1 MKTSFYIKIFIAFII
16 FAILLLGF
24 ASFAFNNFYEFHSQK
39 NQKESILNSLNTQE
53 SMFKTYIKNY
63 DEKVLLV
70 QNSISKIDDNF
81 EIIEFV
87 EKTLFVD
94 KNILSFKIIALD
106 AKEKLKI
113 ENISL
118 GIKVTRNEKLKT
130 IFTKE
135 YFKDMRIL
143 KNQEVLHYSSDYQN
157 PSILE
162 FILRNEND
170 FFILKI
176 DIKEI
181 FNKIASEF
189 PKNTLILDTNNSSLD
204 KTINSF
210 DKENYF
216 VKKIFALCN

>member
-87 EKTLFVD
+87 EKTLLLIKTFYHLKSLLLMQE
-94 KNILSFKIIALD
+94 KN
-106 AKEKLKI
+106 
-113 ENISL
+113 
-118 GIKVTRNEKLKT
+118 
-130 IFTKE
+130 
-135 YFKDMRIL
+135 
-143 KNQEVLHYSSDYQN
+143 
-157 PSILE
+157 
-162 FILRNEND
+162 
-170 FFILKI
+170 
-176 DIKEI
+176 
-181 FNKIASEF
+181 
-189 PKNTLILDTNNSSLD
+189 
-204 KTINSF
+204 
-210 DKENYF
+210 
-216 VKKIFALCN
+216 